1 MMTLPGF
8 SADAALYWSSDR
20 YRSNSTRNF
29 GNAMEGNRIYM
40 QKPNSQNAPGG
51 SCYGHTSGTTIT
63 GTYDFEDAV
72 ASILPMDSHFASIVM
87 STNATISGL

>member
-40 QKPNSQNAPGG
+40 QKPESLSENIMRGCIA
-51 SCYGHTSGTTIT
+51 
-63 GTYDFEDAV
+63 
-72 ASILPMDSHFASIVM
+72 FA
-87 STNATISGL
+87 A